1 MTYLPF
7 IERGH
12 RQDAMEGVQ
21 RLYAFEGTSYGASVI
36 RYVDGPHSSYG
47 ARLGLWELAVI
58 EYSPNFR
65 SQVEQLGTPMFDL
78 VGTPVNPD
86 GVVGWLNDEEL
97 QATLHQIAQLVE

>member
-7 IERGH
+7 SEREH
-12 RQDAMEGVQ
+12 WQDAEGVQ
-21 RLYAFEGTSYGASVI
+21 RLYAFEGTFYGASVV
-36 RYVDGPHSSYG
+36 RFTDGPQSSYG
-47 ARLGLWELAVI
+47 GRGGLWELAVI

-78 VGTPVNPD
+78 VKTSVNPD

-97 QATLHQIAQLVE
+97 QATLHQVAQLVR